1 MFYDVFAL
9 ALFIFGVVLIRGKSR
24 LLGNGNGTQN
34 GTQNGTE
41 GKKGQSTLRRTFD
54 DWVLGAT
61 LISGISRIELLAEF
75 IAKVSLIPVAVL
87 VLGITMSFSLL
98 QSTLLIVASFVILM
112 QREFSRKT
120 KNIKKYREM
129 IESEFSSFAETL
141 AIAVNSGL
149 SFMISLTRTIDD
161 FLDQRRTE
169 ITDGLVSKITTRI
182 VGRKTPATLRLTPL
196 QRELQLIRIQIFEG
210 RSISEA
216 LDEFSRRL
224 NSQMISDFVDAI
236 VLSLSR
242 GAPIAFL
249 ITDHA
254 NSIRESERR
263 NILER
268 AGKAEI
274 KMMVPVVF
282 LLLPISVLFA
292 LWPSFQQLQQ
302 MVTF

>member
-1 MFYDVFAL
+1 
-9 ALFIFGVVLIRGKSR
+9 
-24 LLGNGNGTQN
+24 
-34 GTQNGTE
+34 
-41 GKKGQSTLRRTFD
+41 
-54 DWVLGAT
+54 
-61 LISGISRIELLAEF
+61 
-75 IAKVSLIPVAVL
+75 
-87 VLGITMSFSLL
+87 
-98 QSTLLIVASFVILM
+98 
-112 QREFSRKT
+112 
-120 KNIKKYREM
+120 M

-282 LLLPISVLFA
+282 LILPISILFA
-292 LWPSFQQLQQ
+292 LWPSLSNLNGF
-302 MVTF
+302 M